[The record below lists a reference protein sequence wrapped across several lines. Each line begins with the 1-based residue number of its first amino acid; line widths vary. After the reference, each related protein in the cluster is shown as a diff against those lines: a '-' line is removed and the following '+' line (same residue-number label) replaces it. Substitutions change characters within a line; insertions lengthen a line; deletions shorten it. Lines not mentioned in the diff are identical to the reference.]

1 MKIRPLILAALISC
15 AMPALAETLNNE
27 SVVTL
32 TNTGLGDE
40 AIIAKVKNSDV
51 DFDLSTDQLI
61 ALRKRGV
68 SSAVL
73 AAMLE
78 KSAPKAAALSM
89 DSPDPMVPHAPGVYL
104 LNSHSNPPKMQHID
118 STIANQAK
126 TGGIWGY
133 ALTSGIASMSIKAS
147 IQNEHARNKSEDERP
162 VFYFF
167 FDEANNQQ
175 TTSSW
180 GSGLQSV
187 INSPNAF
194 TLIKMKSKD
203 GKNGHRE
210 IRVGSQNLGGVKSG
224 VMDKDQIPFDS
235 EMVRAGV
242 YKVTPKYALKPGE
255 YGFLYAMTS
264 NGARGALGGRIF
276 DFSVMADRDYD
287 KD

>member
-1 MKIRPLILAALISC
+1 MKIRPLILAALVSC

-27 SVVTL
+27 SIVTL

-40 AIIAKVKNSDV
+40 AIIAKVKNSDA
-51 DFDLSTDQLI
+51 DFDLSTNQLI

-68 SSAVL
+68 SSPVL

-78 KSAPKAAALSM
+78 KNTPKAAALSM

-104 LNSHSNPPKMQHID
+104 FNAHAYPPKMQHID
-118 STIANQAK
+118 STITNQAK
-126 TGGIWGY
+126 TGGTWGY
-133 ALTSGIASMSIKAS
+133 ALTSGIASMSVKAS
-147 IQNEHARNKSEDERP
+147 IQNEHARNKSEDEQP

-180 GSGLQSV
+180 SSGLQYV
-187 INSPNAF
+187 VNSPSAF
-194 TLIKMKSKD
+194 TLIKMKS
-203 GKNGHRE
+203 KNGHRE
-210 IRVGSQNLGGVKSG
+210 IRVGSRNLGGMKSG
-224 VMDKDQIPFDS
+224 VMDKDQIPLDS
-235 EMVRAGV
+235 EMVRPGV

-255 YGFLYAMTS
+255 YGFLYEMTS
-264 NGARGALGGRIF
+264 NGASGALGGRIF
-276 DFSVMADRDYD
+276 DFSVMGDSD

>member
-40 AIIAKVKNSDV
+40 AIIAKVKNSDA

-147 IQNEHARNKSEDERP
+147 IQNEHARNKSEDKQP

-175 TTSSW
+175 TTSTWS
-180 GSGLQSV
+180 SGLQSV

-255 YGFLYAMTS
+255 YGFLYEMTS

>member
-1 MKIRPLILAALISC
+1 MKVRPLILAALIGC

-40 AIIAKVKNSDV
+40 AIIAKVKNSDA

-61 ALRKRGV
+61 SLRKRGV
-68 SSAVL
+68 SSPVL

-89 DSPDPMVPHAPGVYL
+89 DSPDPMVPHASGVYL
-104 LNSHSNPPKMQHID
+104 LNSHSYPPKMQHID
-118 STIANQAK
+118 STITNQAK
-126 TGGIWGY
+126 TGGTWGY

-147 IQNEHARNKSEDERP
+147 IQSEHARNKSEDEQP

-175 TTSSW
+175 TTSTWS
-180 GSGLQSV
+180 SGLQSV

-194 TLIKMKSKD
+194 TLIKMKSK
-203 GKNGHRE
+203 NGHRE
-210 IRVGSQNLGGVKSG
+210 IRVGSRNLGGMKSG
-224 VMDKDQIPFDS
+224 VMDKDQIPIDS
-235 EMVRAGV
+235 EMVRPGV

-255 YGFLYAMTS
+255 YGFLYEMTS
-264 NGARGALGGRIF
+264 DGARGALGGRIF